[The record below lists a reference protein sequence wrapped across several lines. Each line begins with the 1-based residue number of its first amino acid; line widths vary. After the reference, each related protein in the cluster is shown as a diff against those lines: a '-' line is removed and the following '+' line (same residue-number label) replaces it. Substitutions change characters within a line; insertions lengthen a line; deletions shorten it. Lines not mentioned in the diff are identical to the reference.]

1 MKDRARARTKARNYQ
16 CFGGRCL
23 VEGLVML
30 WHRAR
35 ARAGARAVSEGDAL

>member
-1 MKDRARARTKARNYQ
+1 MFRREMP
-16 CFGGRCL
+16 C
-23 VEGLVML
+23 EGLVML